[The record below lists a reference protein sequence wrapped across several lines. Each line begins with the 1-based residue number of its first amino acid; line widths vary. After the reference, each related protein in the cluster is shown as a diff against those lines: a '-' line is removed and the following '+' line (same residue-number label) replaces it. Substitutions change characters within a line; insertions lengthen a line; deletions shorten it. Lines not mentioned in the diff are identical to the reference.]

1 MPSRLSRRAAIL
13 VSLVAVGTYANSV
26 LTGFAYDDNII
37 IVGRLLVTEG
47 RAVEG
52 LTAAYWPEAVS
63 GTGLYRPV
71 TLSSFALEWGLW
83 NGHPAGFHPVN
94 LAVHTALS
102 LLVFSLILQ
111 VSATLP
117 ALVGGALVAA
127 HTVRSNLEF
136 HGLFF
141 DSFLAG
147 LGLSSRGRTLVGR
160 RPPGFPFMVS
170 GRFMHTDPLR
180 RLRNIR

>member
-26 LTGFAYDDNII
+26 LNGFAYDDNII

-94 LAVHTALS
+94 LAVHAALS

-117 ALVGGALVAA
+117 GLVGGALFAG
-127 HTVRSNLEF
+127 HPVRSNLEF
-136 HGLFF
+136 RRLFF

-147 LGLSSRGRTLVGR
+147 PGLS
-160 RPPGFPFMVS
+160 
-170 GRFMHTDPLR
+170 
-180 RLRNIR
+180 

>member
-1 MPSRLSRRAAIL
+1 MIL
-13 VSLVAVGTYANSV
+13 VLLVAVGTYANSV
-26 LTGFAYDDNII
+26 LNGFAYDDNTV
-37 IVGRLLVTEG
+37 IVGRPLVTEG

-52 LTAAYWPEAVS
+52 LTSAYWPEAVS

-170 GRFMHTDPLR
+170 GCFMHTDPLR
-180 RLRNIR
+180 RLRNTR

>member
-1 MPSRLSRRAAIL
+1 ML
-13 VSLVAVGTYANSV
+13 LVAVGTYANSV
-26 LTGFAYDDNII
+26 LNGLAYDDNTT
-37 IVGRLLVTEG
+37 IVGRPVVTEG

-52 LTAAYWPEAVS
+52 LTSAYWPEAVS

-111 VSATLP
+111 VSDTPP
-117 ALVGGALVAA
+117 ALVGGALFAA
-127 HTVRSNLEF
+127 HPVRSNLEF
-136 HGLFF
+136 HRLFF
-141 DSFLAG
+141 DSFVAG
-147 LGLSSRGRTLVGR
+147 PGLS
-160 RPPGFPFMVS
+160 
-170 GRFMHTDPLR
+170 
-180 RLRNIR
+180 